1 MASRES
7 NRARSGLIWAA
18 LALAIALPIAAAAAS
33 PLLAWRQPVYII
45 AGFAGVIAMCLV
57 LLQPLLVGG
66 YLPGLSARIAR
77 HLHRW
82 VGGLLV
88 ACVVLHV
95 AGLWIT
101 SPPDVIDALT
111 FTSPTP
117 FSAWGVIAMWA
128 VFAAALLALLRRRMR
143 LKPQTWRRAH
153 TSLVMVVV
161 AGSVAHALLI
171 DGTMQTQTKV
181 VLCMLVV
188 LVTARVMMD
197 LKVWVVKRQR
207 GRK

>member
-1 MASRES
+1 MVGTGRT
-7 NRARSGLIWAA
+7 RARLIWAG
-18 LALAIALPIAAAAAS
+18 LIIAIALPIAAAAAS
-33 PLLAWRQPVYII
+33 PLLAWRQPVYIV
-45 AGFAGVIAMCLV
+45 AGFAGVIAMTLL

-66 YLPGLSARIAR
+66 FLPGLSMVRARGV
-77 HLHRW
+77 HRW
-82 VGGLLV
+82 VGSLLV
-88 ACVVLHV
+88 VAVIIHV

-128 VFAAALLALLRRRMR
+128 VFAAALLALLRRRLR
-143 LKPQTWRRAH
+143 LAPQTWRRAH
-153 TSLVMVVV
+153 TALVMIIV

-181 VLCMLVV
+181 LLCFLVV
-188 LVTARVMMD
+188 LSTA
-197 LKVWVVKRQR
+197 WAIVKLRIWQR
-207 GRK
+207 RRGTNDPR